1 MPEQK
6 TYTFHVSG
14 MHCKACTLLIEEN
27 LKKAEGISAVTAS
40 LARNQVAVTGEFLEE
55 PVILAEKLTELIK
68 DNGYAL
74 SVEAPNRNRRWSD
87 FRYALPG
94 AGIIILL
101 FLFLQKLG
109 LVNLI
114 GSSQV
119 GYGTALLIGLI
130 ASVSTCL
137 AVVGG
142 LVLSVSANYA
152 KTGASARPQIFFHVG
167 RILGFFVLGGLLGA
181 LGSSFALGQTGT
193 LVLSVLVGLVMLI
206 LGINLLDVFH
216 VARRLTISLPK
227 SWSKISKPKV
237 SAGNTLMPFVLG
249 AVTFFLPCGFTQAMQ
264 IYALTTGSFLQGGL
278 IMLVFALG
286 TLPMLALLS
295 FSSVNINNKPWRGI
309 FFKTAGLLVIV
320 LAIFNL
326 LNALA
331 VAGII
336 NPIFNF

>member
-1 MPEQK
+1 MSEQK

-27 LKKAEGISAVTAS
+27 LKEAKGVSAVTAN
-40 LARNQVAVTGEFLEE
+40 LARNQVVVTGESELE
-55 PVILAEKLTELIK
+55 PGALAEELTKLVK
-68 DNGYAL
+68 NNGYAISL
-74 SVEAPNRNRRWSD
+74 EAPAPKHKWAD
-87 FRYALPG
+87 FKYALPG
-94 AGIIILL
+94 AGVIIVL

-114 GSSQV
+114 NSSQV

-152 KTGASARPQIFFHVG
+152 KTGGNARPQLFFHTG

-193 LVLSVLVGLVMLI
+193 LILSILVGLVMLV

-216 VARRLTISLPK
+216 ITRRLTISLPK
-227 SWSKISKPKV
+227 SWSKITKPKV
-237 SAGNTLMPFVLG
+237 STGNTLMPFILG
-249 AVTFFLPCGFTQAMQ
+249 AATFFLPCGFTQAMQ

-278 IMLVFALG
+278 LMLVFALG

-295 FSSVNINNKPWRGI
+295 FSSVNINSKPWRGI

>member
-1 MPEQK
+1 MSEQK

-27 LKKAEGISAVTAS
+27 LKEAKGVSAVTAD
-40 LARNQVAVTGEFLEE
+40 LARNQVVVTGESELE
-55 PVILAEKLTELIK
+55 PILLAEELTKLVK
-68 DNGYAL
+68 NNGYTISLEAP
-74 SVEAPNRNRRWSD
+74 APNRKWAD
-87 FRYALPG
+87 FKYALPI
-94 AGIIILL
+94 AGIVIAL

-114 GSSQV
+114 NSSQV

-152 KTGASARPQIFFHVG
+152 KTGGSARPQIFFHMG
-167 RILGFFVLGGLLGA
+167 RILSFFVLGGLLGG

-193 LVLSVLVGLVMLI
+193 LILSIFVGLVMLL

-227 SWSKISKPKV
+227 SWSKISKPKMT
-237 SAGNTLMPFVLG
+237 AQNALMPFLLG
-249 AVTFFLPCGFTQAMQ
+249 GATFFLPCGFTQAMQ
-264 IYALTTGSFLQGGL
+264 IYALTTGNFMQGGL

-309 FFKTAGLLVIV
+309 FFKAAGILVIV

-331 VAGII
+331 VTGMI

>member
-1 MPEQK
+1 MSEQK
-6 TYTFHVSG
+6 TYIFHVSG

-27 LKKAEGISAVTAS
+27 LKEAKGVSAVTAN
-40 LARNQVAVTGEFLEE
+40 LAHNQVIVTGELGLE
-55 PVILAEKLTELIK
+55 PATLAEELTKLVK
-68 DNGYAL
+68 NNGYTISL
-74 SVEAPNRNRRWSD
+74 EAPANNRKWSD
-87 FRYALPG
+87 FKYALPI
-94 AGIIILL
+94 AGVVIVIFLL
-101 FLFLQKLG
+101 LQKLG

-114 GSSQV
+114 NSSQV

-152 KTGASARPQIFFHVG
+152 KTSASTRPQIFFHTG
-167 RILGFFVLGGLLGA
+167 RILGFFGLGGLLGA

-216 VARRLTISLPK
+216 IARRLTISLPK
-227 SWSKISKPKV
+227 SWSKISRPGA
-237 SAGNTLMPFVLG
+237 SAKNALMPFILG
-249 AVTFFLPCGFTQAMQ
+249 ASTFFLPCGFTQAMQ
-264 IYALTTGSFLQGGL
+264 IYALTTGSFLEGGL
-278 IMLVFALG
+278 TMFVFALG

-295 FSSVNINNKPWRGI
+295 FSSVNINNKPWRGV
-309 FFKTAGLLVIV
+309 FFKSAGLLVIV
-320 LAIFNL
+320 LATFNL

-336 NPIFNF
+336 NPVFNF